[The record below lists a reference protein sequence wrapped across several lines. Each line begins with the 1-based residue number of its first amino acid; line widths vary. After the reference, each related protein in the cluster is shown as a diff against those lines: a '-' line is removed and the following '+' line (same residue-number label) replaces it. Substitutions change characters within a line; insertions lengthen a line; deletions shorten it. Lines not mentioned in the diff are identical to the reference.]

1 MIGVFDPQGLYKV
14 KQTRSL
20 IGFNTS
26 LVFAHHAHGPFFA
39 MLSDISC
46 VELFLQGSMRG
57 RLSSYI
63 QH

>member
-1 MIGVFDPQGLYKV
+1 VILLVGVFDPQGLYKV

-20 IGFNTS
+20 TGFNTS
-26 LVFAHHAHGPFFA
+26 LVFA
-39 MLSDISC
+39 MLSDISW
-46 VELFLQGSMRG
+46 VELFLQGSMHG

>member
-1 MIGVFDPQGLYKV
+1 
-14 KQTRSL
+14 
-20 IGFNTS
+20 
-26 LVFAHHAHGPFFA
+26 

-46 VELFLQGSMRG
+46 VELFLQGSMHG